1 MRIVNWLTQFGGRTF
16 VFGKGSCCP
25 SYSTNPAM
33 FLNSPIPPVTLSST
47 TTRLS
52 LSTTTTRSASAIG
65 TTSDKMEED
74 NDDDKKIPPLVLLGD
89 RELMTPCEPCDLT
102 LLQQPEQ
109 PGCKTSLP
117 EQLEMLKQCQKAYGG
132 IGIAACQVG
141 WRTRIFCMGIDET
154 DMAARTRYPN
164 APPFPYQI
172 WINPTIEFL
181 VDETKE
187 EGGDDPNQ
195 ESSAPEAIATA
206 ASNTTSTSWFWEGCL
221 SVPGMRG
228 WVERPNRIR
237 IHGWNER
244 GQEVDMILNGLPSRV
259 AQHEYDHLN
268 GILFPQR
275 ALPGTLVPV
284 PAFANQDNWLDDWPS
299 PGARRTKP
307 GRFSIQK

>member
-1 MRIVNWLTQFGGRTF
+1 
-16 VFGKGSCCP
+16 
-25 SYSTNPAM
+25 M

-181 VDETKE
+181 VDETRKKVATIRTKRAVLRKPLQRQHPTLHRPR
-187 EGGDDPNQ
+187 GFGKVVCRCQGCGD
-195 ESSAPEAIATA
+195 
-206 ASNTTSTSWFWEGCL
+206 
-221 SVPGMRG
+221 
-228 WVERPNRIR
+228 
-237 IHGWNER
+237 GWNDPTEFEFMV
-244 GQEVDMILNGLPSRV
+244 GMKE
-259 AQHEYDHLN
+259 A
-268 GILFPQR
+268 
-275 ALPGTLVPV
+275 
-284 PAFANQDNWLDDWPS
+284 
-299 PGARRTKP
+299 K
-307 GRFSIQK
+307 K